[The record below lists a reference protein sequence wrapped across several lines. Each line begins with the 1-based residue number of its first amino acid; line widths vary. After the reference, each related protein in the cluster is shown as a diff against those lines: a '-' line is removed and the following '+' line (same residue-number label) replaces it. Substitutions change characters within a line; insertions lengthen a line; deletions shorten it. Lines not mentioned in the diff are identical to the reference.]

1 MVELFCE
8 LIQASVG
15 LQVALPRTLITE
27 DWQDLYDM
35 AERQALLGVCFA
47 GVKQLER
54 NAQRPPQ
61 QLYFQWLAVTAQIQE
76 QNERMNQACVELQD
90 MLREQGFEC
99 CILKGQAVAASY
111 PKAIRE
117 FRQPGDIDVLV
128 WKGGQSTAETKR
140 QLVALAKTY
149 NPDAAGSEHHVGMEW
164 NGFEVELHYEP
175 AYMCNPWTNRRFQH
189 WAAENRISDITD
201 EKTGI
206 IKPSVEFDMVFLLAH
221 AFRHYLSE
229 GLGMRQVM
237 DYYFLCASLARP
249 NGALAPARND
259 NEEMTNDKCLRS
271 LGLLKFAGAM
281 MWVLGHVFKLEREKM
296 IVKPDEKR
304 GRLLLQHIMEGGNFG
319 HHNTNTIASKHT
331 HIGRFTNQLVHD
343 LHMARYY
350 PQEALW
356 GPISMIRE
364 FLRIR
369 I

>member
-1 MVELFCE
+1 MTRLKHNEMIFFE
-8 LIQASVG
+8 LIRVAIGRQEG
-15 LQVALPRTLITE
+15 LSRTLSAEEWQSLYSMTE
-27 DWQDLYDM
+27 K
-35 AERQALLGVCFA
+35 QALLGVCFA
-47 GVKQLER
+47 VVKLLES
-54 NAQRPPQ
+54 QHQKIPQ

-76 QNERMNQACVELQD
+76 QNERMNQACVKLQA

-99 CILKGQAVAASY
+99 CILKGQAVARYY
-111 PKAIRE
+111 PETIRE

-128 WKGGQSTAETKR
+128 WKNGQSTAETKW
-140 QLVALAKTY
+140 QLVALAKAY

-175 AYMCNPWTNRRFQH
+175 AYMCNPWTNRQFQR
-189 WAAENRISDITD
+189 WAVGHRTSDIMDAKTD
-201 EKTGI
+201 I
-206 IKPSVEFDMVFLLAH
+206 IKPSAEFDTVFLLAH

-237 DYYFLCASLARP
+237 DYYFLCASL
-249 NGALAPARND
+249 NN
-259 NEEMTNDKCLRS
+259 NEEMINDKCLRS

-296 IVKPDEKR
+296 IVAPDEKR
-304 GRLLLQHIMEGGNFG
+304 GMLLLQHIMEGGNFG
-319 HHNTNTIASKHT
+319 HHNNNTVASKHT

-343 LHMARYY
+343 LCMTRYY

-364 FLRIR
+364 FLRKR